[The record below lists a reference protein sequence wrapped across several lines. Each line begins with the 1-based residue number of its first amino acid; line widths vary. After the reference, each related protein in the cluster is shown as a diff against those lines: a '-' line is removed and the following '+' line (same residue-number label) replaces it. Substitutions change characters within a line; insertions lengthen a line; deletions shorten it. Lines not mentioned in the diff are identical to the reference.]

1 MVVLDSYWDSA
12 IDLREFET
20 TGAVILKHLYGH

>member
-20 TGAVILKHLYGH
+20 TGAVVLKHLYGH